1 MVALPRELTMSDS
14 TISNARPFVRSL
26 NVLLKYSRLYGLEH
40 ARSAQQFNSAWRELE
55 DAVLASGERGLLLGA
70 SGSQLLLD
78 GVPLESTPAER
89 SFADL
94 LTSANVASICF
105 GPRVTRDDF
114 LAFVRSFMES
124 GVKSAA
130 LAERLE
136 ANLAGRSGIRLNEIR
151 FVAEDAGYSEAKVA
165 AQLTAK
171 TLGADA
177 GMVQDWLSS
186 PEKMIQLI
194 AAAEGS
200 HGGPGGTETGGPGI
214 GLGPGLGTGG
224 GSGAPGTGG
233 GAGGTGSGYGG
244 GVGSGSGYGSGP
256 EIGVVGSGGEVFA
269 GGAVGAGIG
278 GSGSGGGVSTG
289 GSGSGGGVAE
299 GAGAGTGGAGFAGA
313 GGGAG
318 IAAGSGT
325 GSGPG
330 GGSGSGGGVAEGAG
344 AGTGGAGIAGAGG
357 GAGIAAGS
365 GTGSGPGGGAGI
377 GMGSGA
383 GGGFGTA
390 GGAGGVPGGRGTG
403 TGGVLGGSYVSGA
416 PIANQAA
423 ISKLEEADLQSLLRL
438 LVQFGE
444 AQQAKGV
451 QQNPAVWQQ
460 RMASLP
466 ANAQITLRQA
476 LASVAATSP
485 TAKMDEGALL
495 RLAEDLAIKFA
506 LDRFQRGEVRV
517 NAVRQMLDRMG
528 HELETLRKLLKAR
541 EEKLASAGVNLESH
555 ADVLDRQFWA
565 AVPESG
571 KRQVLLSSE
580 AWCIPPRNVQQY
592 VEELLG
598 RGESDA
604 AGDILLHYAA
614 CVRNKDIEARKK
626 AAIGLG
632 QLAELYSKA
641 ASQKL
646 QDALMQIG
654 QAMAEEKNIE
664 LQTLLSAA
672 FVRLSQESAARRYY
686 RAMQQAL
693 DSISEL
699 ENSKPSWAESLR
711 PRLGIEN
718 RASEFIE
725 EALTA
730 ETMPEGLVG
739 VLMRIPQAASEQL
752 GVRLSRS
759 ARRTEREA
767 VIEIAKSIGAPCA
780 RHLRETLKS
789 EALPK
794 AAAVVGLLS
803 RLDMFSVEE
812 ILPVRLKEGQ
822 RSFHDAA
829 VRQLS
834 TAGAPERGQLL
845 TNCLELID
853 PAILPLALDEIGM
866 CGDPSTASKLLR
878 LAEGELLPEASEYLR
893 VKAIEALGRMRAPA
907 AAGHLR
913 HFLEARKT
921 FGWSYPEE
929 IRMAAAQALMKLD
942 PAWMQAF
949 LPQSGLDAEVMAL
962 APLDAIPERDFV
974 RHRRYRRVRLPR
986 NVPAVITSA
995 RGKYSS
1001 AISVLSLEGG
1011 LLSGDLQLPVGTEA
1025 TLKIPAGLRSISMR
1039 AVVRFVRAHQAGFE
1053 MIGMNLEDRSKLR
1066 RLLVSLGDNR
1076 PGGSKDPLISE

>member
-1 MVALPRELTMSDS
+1 MAPLSRELTVPDS
-14 TISNARPFVRSL
+14 TLPGARTFVRSL

-40 ARSAQQFNSAWRELE
+40 TRSVEQFKSAWKELE
-55 DAVLASGERGLLLGA
+55 AAVFASGERGLLLGA

-89 SFADL
+89 KFADL
-94 LTSANVASICF
+94 LTDANVASISF
-105 GPRVTRDDF
+105 SPHVTREDF

-124 GVKSAA
+124 AVKTST

-136 ANLAGRSGIRLNEIR
+136 ANLGGRSGIRLNEIR
-151 FVAEDAGYSEAKVA
+151 FVAEDSGYSEARVA
-165 AQLTAK
+165 AQLTVK

-177 GMVQDWLSS
+177 GVVQDWLSS

-200 HGGPGGTETGGPGI
+200 HGGPGGPESGGPGI

-224 GSGAPGTGG
+224 GTASG
-233 GAGGTGSGYGG
+233 GGTGSGAYDGGAGGAAAGSAGTVGAGVGGTGTGGAGTGGTGIGGAGTGGMGIGGTGTGGMGIGGAGTGGTGTGGTGTGGTGIGDAGTGGTGIGGTGTGGGSYAAGSGGAASGGAGTVGAGMGGTGTGGGIGG
-244 GVGSGSGYGSGP
+244 GVGS
-256 EIGVVGSGGEVFA
+256 
-269 GGAVGAGIG
+269 AVGAG
-278 GSGSGGGVSTG
+278 
-289 GSGSGGGVAE
+289 A
-299 GAGAGTGGAGFAGA
+299 
-313 GGGAG
+313 
-318 IAAGSGT
+318 
-325 GSGPG
+325 
-330 GGSGSGGGVAEGAG
+330 
-344 AGTGGAGIAGAGG
+344 
-357 GAGIAAGS
+357 
-365 GTGSGPGGGAGI
+365 
-377 GMGSGA
+377 
-383 GGGFGTA
+383 
-390 GGAGGVPGGRGTG
+390 VPGGSGTG

-423 ISKLEEADLQSLLRL
+423 ISKLEEGDLQSLLRL

-444 AQQAKGV
+444 AQHAKTP
-451 QQNPAVWQQ
+451 QQNPAVWKQ
-460 RMASLP
+460 RMSALP
-466 ANAQITLRQA
+466 PNAQVTLRQA
-476 LASVAATSP
+476 LAGVAATSP
-485 TAKMDEGALL
+485 SAKMDEATLL

-541 EEKLASAGVNLESH
+541 EEKLASTGVNLESH

-571 KRQVLLSSE
+571 KRQVLMSGE

-604 AGDILLHYAA
+604 AGDILLQYAS
-614 CVRNKDIEARKK
+614 CVRNKDAEARKK

-641 ASQKL
+641 ASQRL
-646 QDALMQIG
+646 QDALVQIG
-654 QAMAEEKNIE
+654 QQMAEEKDIE

-693 DSISEL
+693 DSIAEL
-699 ENSKPSWAESLR
+699 ENSKPSWAASLR
-711 PRLGIEN
+711 PRLGVEN
-718 RASEFIE
+718 RVADFIE

-739 VLMRIPQAASEQL
+739 VLMRIPQASAEQL
-752 GVRLSRS
+752 GVRLSRCT
-759 ARRTEREA
+759 RRTEREA
-767 VIEIAKSIGAPCA
+767 IIELAKSIGAPCA
-780 RHLRETLKS
+780 RHLRETLKN

-794 AAAVVGLLS
+794 AAAAVGLLS
-803 RLDMFSVEE
+803 RLDVFAVEE
-812 ILPVRLKEGQ
+812 ALPVRLKEGQ
-822 RSFHDAA
+822 RSFHDAI

-834 TAGAPERGQLL
+834 TAGAPERGQILA
-845 TNCLELID
+845 NCIELID
-853 PAILPLALDEIGM
+853 PVILPLALDEIGM
-866 CGDPSTASKLLR
+866 CGDPATATKLLR
-878 LAEGELLPEASEYLR
+878 LAEGEILSEASDYLK

-913 HFLEARKT
+913 HFVEARKT
-921 FGWSYPEE
+921 FGWVYLEE

-949 LPQSGLDAEVMAL
+949 LPQSGLDAAVMAL

-1011 LLSGDLQLPVGTEA
+1011 LLSGDIQIPVGTEA

-1039 AVVRFVRAHQAGFE
+1039 AVVRFVRSHQAGFE
-1053 MIGMNLEDRSKLR
+1053 MVGMNLEDRSKLR
-1066 RLLVSLGDNR
+1066 RLLVSLGDDR
-1076 PGGSKDPLISE
+1076 PGKLTEPPTSE

>member
-1 MVALPRELTMSDS
+1 MAPLSRELTVSDS
-14 TISNARPFVRSL
+14 TLPGARTFVRSL

-40 ARSAQQFNSAWRELE
+40 NRSAEQFKSAWKELE
-55 DAVLASGERGLLLGA
+55 AAVLALGERGLLLGA

-89 SFADL
+89 KFADL
-94 LTSANVASICF
+94 LTEANVASISF
-105 GPRVTRDDF
+105 SPRVTREDF
-114 LAFVRSFMES
+114 LAFVRAFMES
-124 GVKSAA
+124 AVKSST

-136 ANLAGRSGIRLNEIR
+136 ANLGGRSGIRLNEIR
-151 FVAEDAGYSEAKVA
+151 FVAEDSGYSEARVA
-165 AQLTAK
+165 AQLTVK
-171 TLGADA
+171 TLGGDA
-177 GMVQDWLSS
+177 GLVTDWLSS

-200 HGGPGGTETGGPGI
+200 HGGPGGPESGGPGI

-224 GSGAPGTGG
+224 GAGLGSGAETGSAYTAGGSGGAAAGGAGTGIGGAGTGG
-233 GAGGTGSGYGG
+233 GAGGGTGFG
-244 GVGSGSGYGSGP
+244 GVGTGGGAGSGT
-256 EIGVVGSGGEVFA
+256 
-269 GGAVGAGIG
+269 GIG
-278 GSGSGGGVSTG
+278 
-289 GSGSGGGVAE
+289 
-299 GAGAGTGGAGFAGA
+299 GAGTGGGAGSSTGIGGAGTGGGA

-318 IAAGSGT
+318 IG
-325 GSGPG
+325 
-330 GGSGSGGGVAEGAG
+330 G
-344 AGTGGAGIAGAGG
+344 AGTGGVQGGGVGSAVGAGAVPG
-357 GAGIAAGS
+357 GS
-365 GTGSGPGGGAGI
+365 GTGA
-377 GMGSGA
+377 
-383 GGGFGTA
+383 
-390 GGAGGVPGGRGTG
+390 
-403 TGGVLGGSYVSGA
+403 GGVLGGSYVSGA

-423 ISKLEEADLQSLLRL
+423 VSKLEEADLQSLLRL

-444 AQQAKGV
+444 AQQAKTP
-451 QQNPAVWQQ
+451 QQNPEVWKQ
-460 RMASLP
+460 RMSSLP
-466 ANAQITLRQA
+466 PNAQITLRQA
-476 LASVAATSP
+476 LAGVAATSP
-485 TAKMDEGALL
+485 SAKMDEATLL

-541 EEKLASAGVNLESH
+541 EEKLANAGVNLESH

-571 KRQVLLSSE
+571 KRQVLMSGE

-604 AGDILLHYAA
+604 AGDILLQYAS
-614 CVRNKDIEARKK
+614 CVRNKDAEARKK

-641 ASQKL
+641 ASQRL
-646 QDALMQIG
+646 QDALVQIG
-654 QAMAEEKNIE
+654 QQMAEEKDVE
-664 LQTLLSAA
+664 LQSLLSAA

-693 DSISEL
+693 DSIAEL
-699 ENSKPSWAESLR
+699 ENSKPSWAASLR
-711 PRLGIEN
+711 PRLGVEN
-718 RASEFIE
+718 RVADFIE

-739 VLMRIPQAASEQL
+739 VLMRIPQAAAEQL
-752 GVRLSRS
+752 GVRLSRC

-767 VIEIAKSIGAPCA
+767 IIDLAKSIGAPCA
-780 RHLRETLKS
+780 RHLRETLRS
-789 EALPK
+789 EPFPK
-794 AAAVVGLLS
+794 AAAAVGLLS
-803 RLDMFSVEE
+803 RLDVFAVEE
-812 ILPVRLKEGQ
+812 VLPVRLKEGQ
-822 RSFHDAA
+822 RSFHDAI

-834 TAGAPERGQLL
+834 TAGAPERGHILA
-845 TNCLELID
+845 NCIELID
-853 PAILPLALDEIGM
+853 PMILPLALDEIGM
-866 CGDPSTASKLLR
+866 CGDPATASKLLR
-878 LAEGELLPEASEYLR
+878 LAEGEILPEAPDYLK

-913 HFLEARKT
+913 HFVEARKT
-921 FGWSYPEE
+921 FGWVYPEE

-949 LPQSGLDAEVMAL
+949 LPQCGLDAAVMAL

-1011 LLSGDLQLPVGTEA
+1011 LLSGDIQIPVGTEA

-1039 AVVRFVRAHQAGFE
+1039 AVVRFVRSHQAGFE
-1053 MIGMNLEDRSKLR
+1053 MVGMNLEDRSKLR
-1066 RLLVSLGDNR
+1066 RLLVSLGDDR
-1076 PGGSKDPLISE
+1076 PPRMDRSAEPPISE

>member
-1 MVALPRELTMSDS
+1 MAPLPRELTVSDS
-14 TISNARPFVRSL
+14 SLASARTFVRSL

-40 ARSAQQFNSAWRELE
+40 TRSVEGFKSAWKELE
-55 DAVLASGERGLLLGA
+55 AAVLAAGERGLLMGA

-89 SFADL
+89 KFADL
-94 LTSANVASICF
+94 LTDAGVASVSF
-105 GPRVTRDDF
+105 SPHVSREDL

-124 GVKSAA
+124 AIKTST
-130 LAERLE
+130 LAQRLE
-136 ANLAGRSGIRLNEIR
+136 ANLGGRSGIRLNEIR
-151 FVAEDAGYSEAKVA
+151 FVAEDAAYSDARVA
-165 AQLTAK
+165 AQLTVK
-171 TLGADA
+171 TLGGDA
-177 GMVQDWLSS
+177 GMVTDWLSS

-200 HGGPGGTETGGPGI
+200 HGGPGGPEMGGPGI

-224 GSGAPGTGG
+224 GQASGSGIGTGG
-233 GAGGTGSGYGG
+233 GGPYP
-244 GVGSGSGYGSGP
+244 SGSGDAAAGS
-256 EIGVVGSGGEVFA
+256 
-269 GGAVGAGIG
+269 
-278 GSGSGGGVSTG
+278 
-289 GSGSGGGVAE
+289 
-299 GAGAGTGGAGFAGA
+299 GAGTGGPYSAGS
-313 GGGAG
+313 GGEAEGSGSETGGSYASG
-318 IAAGSGT
+318 PGGTAAGSGT
-325 GSGPG
+325 GT
-330 GGSGSGGGVAEGAG
+330 GGSY
-344 AGTGGAGIAGAGG
+344 
-357 GAGIAAGS
+357 AAGS
-365 GTGSGPGGGAGI
+365 GGAGSGGTAVGGAGAVGLGVGGTGTGGGI
-377 GMGSGA
+377 GGGVGSAVGA
-383 GGGFGTA
+383 GA
-390 GGAGGVPGGRGTG
+390 VPGGIGTG

-444 AQQAKGV
+444 AQHAKTP
-451 QQNPAVWQQ
+451 QQNPDIWKQ
-460 RMASLP
+460 RMSALP
-466 ANAQITLRQA
+466 PNAQITLRQA
-476 LASVAATSP
+476 LAGVAATSP
-485 TAKMDEGALL
+485 SAKMDEATML

-541 EEKLASAGVNLESH
+541 EEKLANAGVNLESH

-571 KRQVLLSSE
+571 KRQVLMSGE

-604 AGDILLHYAA
+604 AGDILLQYAS
-614 CVRNKDIEARKK
+614 CVRNKDAEARKK

-641 ASQKL
+641 ASQRL
-646 QDALMQIG
+646 QDALVQIG
-654 QAMAEEKNIE
+654 QQMAEERDVE

-693 DSISEL
+693 DSIAEL
-699 ENSKPSWAESLR
+699 ENSKPSWAASLR
-711 PRLGIEN
+711 PRLGVEN
-718 RASEFIE
+718 RVADFIE

-730 ETMPEGLVG
+730 ETMPEGLIG
-739 VLMRIPQAASEQL
+739 VLMRIPQASAEQL
-752 GVRLSRS
+752 GVRISRC

-767 VIEIAKSIGAPCA
+767 IVDLAKSVGAPCA
-780 RHLRETLKS
+780 RHLRETLKN
-789 EALPK
+789 EPLPK
-794 AAAVVGLLS
+794 AAAAVGLLS
-803 RLDMFSVEE
+803 RLDVFAVDEV
-812 ILPVRLKEGQ
+812 LPERLKEGQ
-822 RSFHDAA
+822 RSFHDAV

-834 TAGAPERGQLL
+834 TAGAPERGQVLA
-845 TNCLELID
+845 NCIELID
-853 PAILPLALDEIGM
+853 PVILPLALDEIGM
-866 CGDPSTASKLLR
+866 CGDPATASKLLR
-878 LAEGELLPEASEYLR
+878 LAEGDLLPETSDYLR

-913 HFLEARKT
+913 HFVEARKT
-921 FGWSYPEE
+921 FGWVYPEE

-949 LPQSGLDAEVMAL
+949 LPQCGLDASVMAL

-1011 LLSGDLQLPVGTEA
+1011 LLSGDIQIPVGTEA

-1039 AVVRFVRAHQAGFE
+1039 AVVRFVRSHQAGFE
-1053 MIGMNLEDRSKLR
+1053 MVGMNLEDRSKLR
-1066 RLLVSLGDNR
+1066 RLLVSLGDDR
-1076 PGGSKDPLISE
+1076 PARMDRSAEPPTSE